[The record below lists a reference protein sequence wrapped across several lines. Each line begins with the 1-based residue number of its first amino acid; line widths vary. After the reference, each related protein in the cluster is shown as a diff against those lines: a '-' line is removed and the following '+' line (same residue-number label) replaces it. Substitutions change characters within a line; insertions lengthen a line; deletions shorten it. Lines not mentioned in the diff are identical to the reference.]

1 MSNYYVM
8 HINYWILEVH
18 DVMNEIVYSQK
29 RKKRASMQI
38 TKMCKNIG
46 IVDTKDIWKRYNI
59 GDMRERRGEKFIA
72 SPI

>member
-8 HINYWILEVH
+8 HINYWILEAH

-38 TKMCKNIG
+38 TEMCKNLW
-46 IVDTKDIWKRYNI
+46 IVDTKNIWKGYN
-59 GDMRERRGEKFIA
+59 
-72 SPI
+72 SW